1 VKSFFELRESLRK
14 DIASMSRQY
23 PEGERVIDTRS
34 GRAGKVLQV
43 GRDFVIIGFGD
54 IVKQVPAKYVRL
66 KESVELDETKINQ
79 LTRVGWMDGD
89 VLNVEDDDISTLQRD
104 LKSKGYTKS
113 SGVKK
118 GLETHMVYTSKGK
131 PDIFLSYDGQNDAA
145 YVSYNKRSVF
155 ESVELEEAKIEVGDR
170 VRVKDDAKKVVDRG
184 LLGKSGVVVPNPMG
198 GRSIRVK
205 FVDGRSAMFNK
216 NDLEVNESV
225 ELDEAS
231 WNKTEKLPLTPAEKK
246 IIGDTGVYKEKY
258 KLDRTQ
264 SMYRASKTSY
274 SMPFTGTEDLN
285 KLKKLVSK
293 LSESVEL
300 GEAYKTFEEARK
312 DAAADL
318 YFNTYSAAIQKAIND
333 TFKKHKLEVDAED
346 YYQKVNMG
354 PGKPGRGKTT
364 RHTLDLVDIK
374 TGKPSRKKL
383 HIQVYNRETAKNPYE
398 LNFYV
403 S

>member
-1 VKSFFELRESLRK
+1 MKSFFELRESLRK

-66 KESVELDETKINQ
+66 KESVEVDEAKGTGVTKFVKGM
-79 LTRVGWMDGD
+79 RVAKTSNPDMKGTVIKGGD
-89 VLNVEDDDISTLQRD
+89 NMKKSVEVEWD
-104 LKSKGYTKS
+104 
-113 SGVKK
+113 SGTTTMASGKYLMSIKK
-118 GLETHMVYTSKGK
+118 
-131 PDIFLSYDGQNDAA
+131 N
-145 YVSYNKRSVF
+145 